1 VLCAVHFE
9 NVYVHLFQSSCK
21 LLEIQQQSGVVLEA
35 RSYRQGMQA
44 DHLKNK
50 LQIENIDI
58 TRSIDD

>member
-1 VLCAVHFE
+1 MLCAVHFE